1 MPLYFGLDAAVRI
14 DRIEVLW
21 PSSKKQRLTERIPV
35 NTLLTITEER

>member
-1 MPLYFGLDAAVRI
+1 LGDATRI

-21 PSSKKQRLTERIPV
+21 PTGKKQVLSEGIPT